1 MHCQS
6 DYCWPQT
13 GVTNQ
18 RRYVIYRSVS
28 FALLKVIKYD
38 IRLGE
43 FARCADVGKAM
54 QCTHTR
60 IGCMGVC
67 IAFSASSGIDKHRE
81 KTRPHH
87 SAFFRRRNR
96 ILCALAMIYLH
107 ALPYFVSSR
116 CFCPPGAHARG
127 KNALFPI

>member
-1 MHCQS
+1 MPVRLLLG
-6 DYCWPQT
+6 PQT

-54 QCTHTR
+54 QCTHTHNTR
-60 IGCMGVC
+60 ISGVWVC
-67 IAFSASSGIDKHRE
+67 ALHFPLHLASTNTE
-81 KTRPHH
+81 
-87 SAFFRRRNR
+87 RRRDR
-96 ILCALAMIYLH
+96 ITARSFAAVIEYCARWL
-107 ALPYFVSSR
+107 
-116 CFCPPGAHARG
+116 
-127 KNALFPI
+127 